1 MTQTEIELFN
11 IIGGHSDPSEALI
24 KAVEIFT
31 FLLEQHEASEVPSA
45 VSLQE
50 SA

>member
-1 MTQTEIELFN
+1 MTQNEIELFN
-11 IIGGHSDPSEALI
+11 IIRGHSDPTEALLI
-24 KAVEIFT
+24 AVELFT
-31 FLLEQHEASEVPSA
+31 SLLEQHEASEVPSA